1 LRTTLAGGV
10 LFLLP
15 VIIVLWFLGK
25 AVRILERLAEPLVNA
40 TGIHNVAGV
49 ALSTIVS
56 VAALVLIAF
65 LAGLVARTRFGQ
77 WTLSTLEN
85 SIVGL
90 VPQWRMAR
98 GLIESL
104 SPEKMSHVD
113 VVLVPTDAGWCVG
126 FVLEKPAGDWWTVF
140 IPGAPQWTSGGV
152 SYAHVDQVHPT
163 NLSFAEAILILRRCG
178 TGSAK
183 IPALLATL
191 EQEKAAVAK
200 TAGA

>member
-1 LRTTLAGGV
+1 
-10 LFLLP
+10 
-15 VIIVLWFLGK
+15 
-25 AVRILERLAEPLVNA
+25 
-40 TGIHNVAGV
+40 
-49 ALSTIVS
+49 
-56 VAALVLIAF
+56 
-65 LAGLVARTRFGQ
+65 
-77 WTLSTLEN
+77 
-85 SIVGL
+85 
-90 VPQWRMAR
+90 MAR

-191 EQEKAAVAK
+191 EQEKATVAK